1 MSRNREKLAERYAA
15 CMNKPRFVIEALR
28 DEAVDYGAFREV
40 VKLAMHDLIEL
51 KRDMLENARDHST
64 E

>member
-1 MSRNREKLAERYAA
+1 MNQDQEKLAERYAV

-40 VKLAMHDLIEL
+40 VKLAMNDLVEL
-51 KRDMLENARDHST
+51 KRDMLENARDRST
-64 E
+64 R